1 MEEQNTDMNTFMATE
16 QPQSLTETAN
26 PEKKNRKKRKKP
38 YNRDDDHDMVE
49 LRKKAKS
56 LCSCYEQY
64 KSISKYKKDRLK
76 DWIEQK
82 SFDKD
87 AALRNNIFD
96 FVHRTYAAVMD
107 IVSKGEGYVKERLE
121 NDISLRTAIEDEGR
135 DLVKYLSNKTK
146 ILVLSTTGVCEG
158 KIQQKLEKKDTNTV
172 QIEEIKQHGNKEEQ
186 VPTNSGDYQTT
197 EADSHGETDVHIE
210 PKSEAAENE
219 TETSEKR
226 TSTEEEIP
234 MDDIQSCNTTDLC

>member
-1 MEEQNTDMNTFMATE
+1 MNTFMATE

-38 YNRDDDHDMVE
+38 YNRNDDHDMVE

-87 AALRNNIFD
+87 AMLRNNVFD
-96 FVHRTYAAVMD
+96 FVHRTYSAVMD
-107 IVSKGEGYVKERLE
+107 IVSKGDGYVKERLE
-121 NDISLRTAIEDEGR
+121 NDMSLRTAIEDEGR

-146 ILVLSTTGVCEG
+146 ILLLTGTDVCEG
-158 KIQQKLEKKDTNTV
+158 KIQQSSENKEKKTHV
-172 QIEEIKQHGNKEEQ
+172 EEIIQQDGNEEEEEEEQ
-186 VPTNSGDYQTT
+186 VQTDSGNCETSTTNNTT
-197 EADSHGETDVHIE
+197 EAVVDIESSNEETAE
-210 PKSEAAENE
+210 NTEKKSE
-219 TETSEKR
+219 
-226 TSTEEEIP
+226 STVTEEIP